1 MRVERLSLT
10 GFRSYR
16 PLDVTFPAGPLV
28 VVGRNAAGKTKPRM
42 RPGDWLSLNDRSS
55 IAWRVLPGGAVE
67 LQSFGVPAHRYPERY
82 RAAHSVGEVLD
93 LLAPG
98 RPGSLPD
105 TATAAAGETGGTDPG
120 PSVALLAGLL
130 ISGLIVRRKMTGL
143 SYRWGS
149 ST

>member
-16 PLDVTFPAGPLV
+16 PLDITFPAGPLV

-67 LQSFGVPAHRYPERY
+67 LQSFGVPAHRYPGRY
-82 RAAHSVGEVLD
+82 RAAHSVEEVLD

-120 PSVALLAGLL
+120 PLVALLAGLL